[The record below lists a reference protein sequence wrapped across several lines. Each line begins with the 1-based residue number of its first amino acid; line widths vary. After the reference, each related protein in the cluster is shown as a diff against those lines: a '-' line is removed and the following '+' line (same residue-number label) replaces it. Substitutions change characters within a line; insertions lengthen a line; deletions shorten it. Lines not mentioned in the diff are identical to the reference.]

1 MSTLKL
7 VSANSDITTIAS
19 NLLGDLNVRSTD
31 MLLFP
36 AGLLGF
42 PECRRFALLRGERN
56 GLYWLQSM
64 EYGTLTFLLVDPFTV
79 DSEYLFDVH
88 PPLIV
93 DLGSAELADIG
104 LLAVITLPED
114 RANLPTVNLK
124 APLVINFKTRR
135 AKQLVSSDE
144 QFSIRCPVDLS
155 RLVA

>member
-1 MSTLKL
+1 MSSLKL
-7 VSANSDITTIAS
+7 VSTNADITKVAS

-42 PECRRFALLRGERN
+42 PECRRFALLRGERK
-56 GLYWLQSM
+56 GLYWLQSI

-79 DSEYLFDVH
+79 DSEYQFDLQPH
-88 PPLIV
+88 QIV
-93 DLGSAELADIG
+93 DLGSAEPADIG
-104 LLAVITLPED
+104 LLAVITLPDD

-124 APLVINFKTRR
+124 APLVINFKSRR
-135 AKQLVSSDE
+135 AKQIVSGDE

>member
-1 MSTLKL
+1 MSSLKL
-7 VSANSDITTIAS
+7 VSTNADITKVAS

-42 PECRRFALLRGERN
+42 PECRRFALLRGERK
-56 GLYWLQSM
+56 GLYWLQSI

-79 DSEYLFDVH
+79 DPEYQFDVQ
-88 PPLIV
+88 PPQIV
-93 DLGSAELADIG
+93 DLGSAEPADIG

-114 RANLPTVNLK
+114 RASLPTVNLK
-124 APLVINFKTRR
+124 APLVINFKARR
-135 AKQLVSSDE
+135 AKQIVSGDE